1 MSTPW
6 LTPEQLAALAPE
18 LQAYLAREFD
28 VELGGFD
35 AQFVLG
41 FVADKIA
48 PLAYKRGIADAQK
61 VVAERFERLQDDLW
75 QLERPAE

>member
-6 LTPEQLAALAPE
+6 LPPEQLAALAPE

-41 FVADKIA
+41 FVADKVA
-48 PLAYKRGIADAQK
+48 PLACKRG
-61 VVAERFERLQDDLW
+61 VTERFERLQDDLW
-75 QLERPAE
+75 QLELPSGK